1 MNITRLNSFIT
12 QHLKKIEMLGV
23 LMRIFSFS
31 LVSWF
36 GADSPFLFVWIFNT
50 IDAIIMIAV
59 KSRPSGRGCKAVTR
73 KPPSMGLPSATHRV
87 RSWETIRQ
95 KRGLNSLILRYNFP
109 HENPQAEN

>member
-1 MNITRLNSFIT
+1 MNITRLNFFIT

-50 IDAIIMIAV
+50 IDAIMLSWCSFLKRDNAYITLNMFWILVGIVGICRA
-59 KSRPSGRGCKAVTR
+59 SG
-73 KPPSMGLPSATHRV
+73 LLH
-87 RSWETIRQ
+87 
-95 KRGLNSLILRYNFP
+95 
-109 HENPQAEN
+109 

>member
-59 KSRPSGRGCKAVTR
+59 KPRPSGRGCKAVTR
-73 KPPSMGLPSATHRV
+73 KPPQGACLVSLTELGLERLFAKK
-87 RSWETIRQ
+87 ED
-95 KRGLNSLILRYNFP
+95 
-109 HENPQAEN
+109 